1 MGVIIYMYILQII
14 CETNNKNKNSDIN
27 QILQIQMFSVG
38 TKE

>member
-1 MGVIIYMYILQII
+1 MGVIIYILQIM